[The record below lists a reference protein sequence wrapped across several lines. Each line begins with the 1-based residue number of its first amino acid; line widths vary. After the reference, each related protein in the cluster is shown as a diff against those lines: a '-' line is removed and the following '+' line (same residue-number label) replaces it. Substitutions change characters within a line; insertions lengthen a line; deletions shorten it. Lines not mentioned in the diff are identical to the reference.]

1 MLELAKKRKIY
12 KRHMCEY
19 LGPKK
24 LDINDGMYTEIE
36 VTHGCVSYTPLPS
49 PGLHMQ
55 LQVGLIS
62 CAAVIRGKKP
72 LPLLVKYI
80 ESR

>member
-24 LDINDGMYTEIE
+24 LDIDDGTLKYQ
-36 VTHGCVSYTPLPS
+36 
-49 PGLHMQ
+49 LHSDLVYFHIIADKTGFMCENA
-55 LQVGLIS
+55 LQGHMTS
-62 CAAVIRGKKP
+62 
-72 LPLLVKYI
+72 
-80 ESR
+80 

>member
-24 LDINDGMYTEIE
+24 LDIDDGTLKLMLNIGLVFFSLYSRQTHPMY
-36 VTHGCVSYTPLPS
+36 
-49 PGLHMQ
+49 
-55 LQVGLIS
+55 
-62 CAAVIRGKKP
+62 
-72 LPLLVKYI
+72 
-80 ESR
+80 